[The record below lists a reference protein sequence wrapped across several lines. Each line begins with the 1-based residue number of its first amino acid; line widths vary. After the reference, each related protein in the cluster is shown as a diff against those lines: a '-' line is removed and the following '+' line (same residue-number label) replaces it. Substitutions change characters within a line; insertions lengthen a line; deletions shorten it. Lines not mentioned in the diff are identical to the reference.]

1 MGDGCDGAACEAA
14 RHDEVEV
21 IHIRIKVDG
30 QAVECDPS
38 PDPDADGGDLCRL
51 IGLEVVLRIDPD
63 AGGVGVG
70 VGGDVVVREGGN
82 DRGFEGAD
90 VFVDAESGGVE
101 IDDGV
106 GDELAGAVVGDIAA
120 SVGLVEGDA
129 LGFEEGFR
137 GEDVGRC
144 VGSSGDGD
152 DGVVL
157 DHQDAPELGV
167 GGRAGVQNLLVVVLL
182 DGVGVGVAEVL
193 ERDVGQGVHDGV

>member
-1 MGDGCDGAACEAA
+1 MV
-14 RHDEVEV
+14 HVWVEV
-21 IHIRIKVDG
+21 DG
-30 QAVECDPS
+30 EAVECDPAS
-38 PDPDADGGDLCRL
+38 DADTDGGDLCGL
-51 IGLEVVLRIDPD
+51 IGLEAVLWVHPD
-63 AGGVGVG
+63 AGGLGVG
-70 VGGDVVVREGGN
+70 VGGDVVVGEGG
-82 DRGFEGAD
+82 DDGGFEGAD

-157 DHQDAPELGV
+157 DHQDAAELG
-167 GGRAGVQNLLVVVLL
+167 AGCGAGIEDLLVVVLL
-182 DGVGVGVAEVL
+182 EGVGVGVAEVL
-193 ERDVGQGVHDGV
+193 ERDVGEGVHGGV